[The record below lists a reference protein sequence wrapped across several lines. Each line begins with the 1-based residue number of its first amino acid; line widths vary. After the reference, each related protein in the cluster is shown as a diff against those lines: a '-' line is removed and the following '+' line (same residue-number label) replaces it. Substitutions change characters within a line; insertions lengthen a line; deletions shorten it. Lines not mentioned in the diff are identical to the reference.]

1 MGKHPQNRFRRLVIV
16 GSTDKKQ
23 HQPGPRWWGP
33 RRTGGARINQETQ
46 TNQAS
51 RAQFRALRM
60 AVMPTLSRGLWLV
73 VIAWLVNFVR
83 GYFVTRKRPERG
95 AVVLPFRRSAAMA
108 PHFHPPLVEEG
119 FVSKKANGSVRW
131 NSDREVAPLEGGRG

>member
-1 MGKHPQNRFRRLVIV
+1 MGKHPQNRFRKLVIV

-33 RRTGGARINQETQ
+33 KRASSAGLNQETQ
-46 TNQAS
+46 TDT
-51 RAQFRALRM
+51 RAQFRSLRM
-60 AVMPTLSRGLWLV
+60 AVMPTLSRGLWLEV
-73 VIAWLVNFVR
+73 MAWIVNFVR
-83 GYFVTRKRPERG
+83 AYFFTRRRPERG
-95 AVVLPFRRSAAMA
+95 AVVLPFRRNAAMA
-108 PHFHPPLVEEG
+108 PRFYRPVEQEE

>member
-16 GSTDKKQ
+16 GSTDNKQ

-33 RRTGGARINQETQ
+33 RRTASAGLNQKSQTNQET
-46 TNQAS
+46 
-51 RAQFRALRM
+51 RAQFRSLRM
-60 AVMPTLSRGLWLV
+60 AVMPTLSRGLWLEV
-73 VIAWLVNFVR
+73 MAWIVNFVR
-83 GYFVTRKRPERG
+83 AYFFTRRRPERG
-95 AVVLPFRRSAAMA
+95 AVVLPFRRNAAMA
-108 PHFHPPLVEEG
+108 PRFYRPVEQEE

>member
-1 MGKHPQNRFRRLVIV
+1 MGKHPQNRFRKLVIV

-33 RRTGGARINQETQ
+33 RRTGGGLNQETQ
-46 TNQAS
+46 TNQAT
-51 RAQFRALRM
+51 REHFRSLRM
-60 AVMPTLSRGLWLV
+60 AVMPTLSRGLWIEV
-73 VIAWLVNFVR
+73 MAWIVNFVR
-83 GYFVTRKRPERG
+83 VYFVTRKRPERG
-95 AVVLPFRRSAAMA
+95 AIVLPFRRSAAMA
-108 PHFHPPLVEEG
+108 SRFYRPPVEEG